1 MKLAN
6 GVYQQNETDNGDLYS
21 GPYDSDGLRCGLG
34 LVHFTDGGY
43 YLGEFLDD
51 VAHGQGKLVNREGT
65 IFVGSFM
72 SNDLNGK
79 ATETRLD
86 AYQY

>member
-6 GVYQQNETDNGDLYS
+6 GVYQQNETDNGDLYT

-51 VAHGQGKLVNREGT
+51 MAHG
-65 IFVGSFM
+65 
-72 SNDLNGK
+72 
-79 ATETRLD
+79 
-86 AYQY
+86 